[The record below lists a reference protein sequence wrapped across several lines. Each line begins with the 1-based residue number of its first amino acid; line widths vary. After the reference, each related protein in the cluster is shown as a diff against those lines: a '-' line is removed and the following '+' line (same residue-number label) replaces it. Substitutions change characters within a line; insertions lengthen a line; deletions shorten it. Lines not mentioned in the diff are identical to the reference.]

1 MMDLNIEKEN
11 LRKCRMDIYTQLS
24 EALSREQAQNLPTPP
39 SGSTS
44 ETSLEDVPSS
54 HGVSQQHQ
62 RDRSRSTS
70 RPTPPSDSRT
80 ANVHGQ
86 SPVTHP
92 PPPPHPDPHNHP
104 NQSQSSQSQSQS
116 QSHSQ
121 SQSQSQSQVHS
132 QNQGQSQSQGHHLSR
147 AAPELPRHGAFT
159 LDWRAAQEL
168 MNILHR
174 TRVGYNA
181 GERRENVRDLNPA
194 VLKAHFPRT
203 YARAFGP
210 DGVGNFAE
218 DMRAWCHIHGDDLPS
233 NGPSAP
239 IEPLGLADE
248 SEVHDLDE
256 EERNGGDFPY
266 PYTPED
272 LVWILV
278 LGKSLLS
285 EMDFLGMADEEQA
298 RVDSR
303 AHPHSHPY
311 PHPHPQAHHQ
321 AQHRPRAE
329 TTASKVIKQ
338 EPISQTNS
346 PLLPLRDSPGHL
358 RASSSPGAS
367 SSSSGGETISGET
380 VIKGE
385 LSSS

>member
-1 MMDLNIEKEN
+1 MMDLNIEKDN
-11 LRKCRMDIYTQLS
+11 LRKFRTTIHSQLS

-44 ETSLEDVPSS
+44 ETSLEDIPSS
-54 HGVSQQHQ
+54 HGVPQQHQ

-80 ANVHGQ
+80 ANAYGQ

-92 PPPPHPDPHNHP
+92 PPPHPDPHTHP
-104 NQSQSSQSQSQS
+104 SQSQGQS
-116 QSHSQ
+116 R
-121 SQSQSQSQVHS
+121 SQSQSQVHS
-132 QNQGQSQSQGHHLSR
+132 QNQNQGQSQSQGHHPPR
-147 AAPELPRHGAFT
+147 VAPELPRHGAFT

-174 TRVGYNA
+174 TRMGYNT
-181 GERRENVRDLNPA
+181 GERRGNVRDLNPA

-210 DGVGNFAE
+210 DGVGNSAE
-218 DMRAWCHIHGDDLPS
+218 DMRAWRHIHGPS
-233 NGPSAP
+233 SGASAL
-239 IEPLGLADE
+239 IEPLSLADE
-248 SEVHDLDE
+248 GEVHDLDE
-256 EERNGGDFPY
+256 EEMNGGDFPY
-266 PYTPED
+266 PHTPED
-272 LVWILV
+272 IVWILV

-285 EMDFLGMADEEQA
+285 EMDFLGMADEEQS

-303 AHPHSHPY
+303 THHPYSHPHT
-311 PHPHPQAHHQ
+311 AR
-321 AQHRPRAE
+321 HRPRPE
-329 TTASKVIKQ
+329 TTSSSTFIKQ

-346 PLLPLRDSPGHL
+346 PLLPLRDSPGNL

-367 SSSSGGETISGET
+367 SSSSSSSGGET
-380 VIKGE
+380 VIKSE